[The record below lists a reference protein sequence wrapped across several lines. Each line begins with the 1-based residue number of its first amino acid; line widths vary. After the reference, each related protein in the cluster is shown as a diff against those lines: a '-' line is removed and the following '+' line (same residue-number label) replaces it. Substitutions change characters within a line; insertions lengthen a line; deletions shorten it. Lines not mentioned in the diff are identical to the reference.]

1 MGVTLLEF
9 VALFVTVMFLS
20 YVVMILLPF
29 LRRARTEPGNSADFD
44 WHFFIPARDEEAVIE
59 TTLACCQRDFP
70 AAHLWVIDDASEDRT
85 AELVHAVAARD
96 PHVLAI

>member
-1 MGVTLLEF
+1 VGVTLLEF

-29 LRRARTEPGNSADFD
+29 LRRPRTAPGNPGEFE

-59 TTLACCQRDFP
+59 TTIARCQHDFP
-70 AAHLWVIDDASEDRT
+70 TAHLWVDR
-85 AELVHAVAARD
+85 RRQ
-96 PHVLAI
+96 